1 MGIQKQQRIRA
12 ERIDELAQG
21 ISAENYIQKYSYG
34 ITILESIVAGYN
46 KNCEKLLGRSLVDTV
61 IYRLKSAE
69 SIADKLEK
77 KGYEITLVNAEN
89 YLNDLAGI
97 RVVCSFC
104 DDVYRVDEFLRS
116 RKDITICRRK
126 DYILNPKESGY
137 RSIHLIV
144 DMDYPLGSTGEKV
157 RMEVQ
162 IRTVAMNYWAKLD
175 HQLCYKCEG
184 KKRRQNVEQI
194 RCELRSYAEEITAID
209 EKMLALRERIEAI

>member
-77 KGYEITLVNAEN
+77 KGYEISLVNAEN

-116 RKDITICRRK
+116 RKDMVICKRK
-126 DYILNPKESGY
+126 DYIMSPKESGY

-144 DMDYPLGSTGEKV
+144 DMDYPLGKAGETV
-157 RMEVQ
+157 RIEVQ
-162 IRTVAMNYWAKLD
+162 IRTVAMNYWAKLE
-175 HQLCYKCEG
+175 HQLCYKSEG
-184 KKRRQNVEQI
+184 KRKRQSIEQI
-194 RCELRSYAEEITAID
+194 RGELRNYAEEIASVD
-209 EKMLALRERIEAI
+209 EKMLNLRKRIEAI